1 MTETDFS
8 LHSTRRPVTPR
19 SMVLA
24 LFGAATLLTAC
35 TDPELILPSAR
46 EDIRSVLQS
55 EDGSADTFAGNF
67 SRAISLPAARVN
79 ADWTQT
85 TGTAA
90 TRISHPALGSNLTLA
105 WAANIGTGDSRK
117 YRITADPVVAAGRIF
132 TLDAQSIVTA
142 TSTSG
147 ATLWQADLRPK
158 RDQAGD
164 ATGGGLVVA
173 GDTVYISIGYGVL
186 AALDAATG
194 AVRWT
199 QQLDASGSGTPTVSG
214 DLVYVTAGDNTGWA
228 INRRDGTVEWQIG
241 ASDDTNNIL
250 GAPAPAL
257 TDDLAIFAFGS
268 GEVQAVFRR
277 GGLSRWDA
285 SVLGKRPGR
294 AFSNVSDVT
303 AAPVVLGNRVYLGNQ
318 SGRIVALDVDSG
330 MRIWSAREGA
340 TGPVWPAGDSIFA
353 VSDLNEL
360 LRLDAADGSKI
371 WGAELPNF
379 TDRKPK
385 KQGRV
390 VPHHGPIVAGGRV
403 IIASGDGVLRSFDPK
418 NGALV
423 GSVEIPGG
431 ATTAPVVAG
440 QTLYVVTAKGQ
451 LLAYR

>member
-1 MTETDFS
+1 M
-8 LHSTRRPVTPR
+8 
-19 SMVLA
+19 
-24 LFGAATLLTAC
+24 
-35 TDPELILPSAR
+35 
-46 EDIRSVLQS
+46 
-55 EDGSADTFAGNF
+55 
-67 SRAISLPAARVN
+67 
-79 ADWTQT
+79 
-85 TGTAA
+85 
-90 TRISHPALGSNLTLA
+90 
-105 WAANIGTGDSRK
+105 
-117 YRITADPVVAAGRIF
+117 
-132 TLDAQSIVTA
+132 
-142 TSTSG
+142 
-147 ATLWQADLRPK
+147 
-158 RDQAGD
+158 
-164 ATGGGLVVA
+164 
-173 GDTVYISIGYGVL
+173 
-186 AALDAATG
+186 
-194 AVRWT
+194 
-199 QQLDASGSGTPTVSG
+199 
-214 DLVYVTAGDNTGWA
+214 
-228 INRRDGTVEWQIG
+228 
-241 ASDDTNNIL
+241 
-250 GAPAPAL
+250 
-257 TDDLAIFAFGS
+257 
-268 GEVQAVFRR
+268 QAVFRR

-431 ATTAPVVAG
+431 ETTAPVVAG